1 MAELQFREDA
11 AAGYD
16 QAIGHMTRQLIPDL
30 LAAGDISPGHR
41 VLDIATGTGLA
52 AEAVANVVGES
63 GHVVAA
69 DISPAMLNQAR
80 DRLRT
85 LRNVSLSVEDG
96 QSLTASNASFDA
108 VICNMGL
115 MYFPNALSGIS
126 EFWRVLRPGGHVAV
140 TVYIS
145 PGRAM
150 LGGVHLAIGRHATSK
165 AAEYW
170 RFYSLGDKRYLRTLF
185 EQVGF
190 ENIQITSKMLHF
202 VFSSFDAYFS
212 GIEKGAGSAGQ
223 DYMALGAEVRHS
235 VREEVRRYVQDAG
248 GTIQREVQIRL
259 ASGRRTG

>member
-30 LAAGDISPGHR
+30 LAAGHICPGHR

-85 LRNVSLSVEDG
+85 LRNISLSIEDG

-145 PGRAM
+145 PGRSM
-150 LGGVHLAIGRHATSK
+150 LGGVHLAIGRHSTLK

-190 ENIQITSKMLHF
+190 ENIQITSKCFISFSLH
-202 VFSSFDAYFS
+202 STLISAASKKGRGAQGRTTWRLERKS
-212 GIEKGAGSAGQ
+212 GARYGRKFAGTFRTPAAPSKGKCKS
-223 DYMALGAEVRHS
+223 D
-235 VREEVRRYVQDAG
+235 
-248 GTIQREVQIRL
+248 
-259 ASGRRTG
+259 